1 MYKCPKCGQVFQG
14 KARFCPNCGQ
24 PFVYPDQEETK
35 TIHVVVHHAY
45 DEKKSEPVKAKEEPH
60 VEAPVEEEA
69 AAPAE
74 EVKVTASNDLRK
86 KYIASA
92 VWGIIANLLGIAC
105 TVVAVLLVTILPVHN
120 QGGIWSVGV
129 NDQTT
134 VLNHLLATINGF
146 TGSSADIISLFVQG
160 VPLLLAA
167 IGVIFGIVDLII
179 LIVYAARS
187 YETVGRLATPEA
199 LAGRRGHG
207 VNAHV
212 FPAWAF
218 IFIGAFLYNLLAVM
232 VALIYTEGTYCV
244 VDFKWDNMLMTYVA
258 IGLTVLQLIFAIVSA
273 CLLRSVRKGIRES
286 IAR

>member
-60 VEAPVEEEA
+60 VEAPVEEA

-92 VWGIIANLLGIAC
+92 VWGIIANLLGVAC
-105 TVVAVLLVTILPVHN
+105 TVVAVLLVTILPVRN
-120 QGGIWSVGV
+120 QGGVWSVGV
-129 NDQTT
+129 NDPTT

-146 TGSSADIISLFVQG
+146 TGSSAGIISLFVQG

-199 LAGRRGHG
+199 LVGRRGHG

-218 IFIGAFLYNLLAVM
+218 VFIGAFLYNLLAVM
-232 VALIYTEGTYCV
+232 VALVYTEGTYCV

>member
-45 DEKKSEPVKAKEEPH
+45 DEKKPEPVKAKEEPH
-60 VEAPVEEEA
+60 VEAPVEEA

-105 TVVAVLLVTILPVHN
+105 VVVAVLLVTILPVRN

-129 NDQTT
+129 NDPTT

-160 VPLLLAA
+160 VPLLIAA

-218 IFIGAFLYNLLAVM
+218 VFIGAFLYNLLAVM
-232 VALIYTEGTYCV
+232 VTLIYTEGTYCV
-244 VDFKWDNMLMTYVA
+244 VDFKW
-258 IGLTVLQLIFAIVSA
+258 GLTVLQLIFAIVSA

>member
-45 DEKKSEPVKAKEEPH
+45 DEKKGEPVKAKEESL

-74 EVKVTASNDLRK
+74 EVKVTASDDLRK

-105 TVVAVLLVTILPVHN
+105 AVVAVLLVTILPIRN
-120 QGGIWSVGV
+120 QGGNWSVGV
-129 NDQTT
+129 NDPTT

-146 TGSSADIISLFVQG
+146 TGSGADIISLFVQG
-160 VPLLLAA
+160 VPLLIAA

-199 LAGRRGHG
+199 LTGRRGHG

-212 FPAWAF
+212 FPAWTF
-218 IFIGAFLYNLLAVM
+218 IFVGALLYNWLACM
-232 VALIYTEGTYCV
+232 TALIYSEGTFRI

>member
-45 DEKKSEPVKAKEEPH
+45 DDKNQEPAKAKEEPH
-60 VEAPVEEEA
+60 VEAPAEEEV

-92 VWGIIANLLGIAC
+92 VCGIIANLLGIAC
-105 TVVAVLLVTILPVHN
+105 AVVAVLLVTIVPLRN
-120 QGGIWSVGV
+120 QGGAWSVGV
-129 NDQTT
+129 NDTTT

-167 IGVIFGIVDLII
+167 IGVIFAIVDLII

-199 LAGRRGHG
+199 IAGRHGHG
-207 VNAHV
+207 VSAHV

-218 IFIGAFLYNLLAVM
+218 IFVGALLYNWLAVM
-232 VALIYTEGTYCV
+232 TALLYSEGTFMI
-244 VDFKWDNMLMTYVA
+244 VDFKWGNMLMTYVA
-258 IGLTVLQLIFAIVSA
+258 IGLTVLQLILAIVSA
-273 CLLRSVRKGIRES
+273 CLLHSVRKGIRES

>member
-45 DEKKSEPVKAKEEPH
+45 DEKKPEPAKEEPH

-92 VWGIIANLLGIAC
+92 LWGIIANLLGIAC
-105 TVVAVLLVTILPVHN
+105 AVVAVLLVTVVPLRY
-120 QGGIWSVGV
+120 QGGAWSVGV
-129 NDQTT
+129 NDTTT

-160 VPLLLAA
+160 VPLILAA
-167 IGVIFGIVDLII
+167 IGVIFAIVDLII

-199 LAGRRGHG
+199 IAGRHGHG
-207 VNAHV
+207 VSAHV

-218 IFIGAFLYNLLAVM
+218 IFVGALLYNCLAVM
-232 VALIYTEGTYCV
+232 TALLYSESTFMI
-244 VDFKWDNMLMTYVA
+244 VDFKWGNMLMTYVA
-258 IGLTVLQLIFAIVSA
+258 IGLTVLQLILAIVSA